1 MPSMDLDIIIQDLTR
16 RFAAPLPEFYS
27 RRIIFWHDEDREFED
42 KLDEIE
48 LNNAKLLVLTGKNNF
63 DAKKLLAIDDTVSNY
78 LVYDPISYDRLDDNW
93 LLNIE
98 LYAEEFRADLNSI
111 WMDEMGLPATQAL
124 RKQVKIYRK
133 FMGAKDRRAKVEAL
147 AGSINSAGQ
156 LSLAVMAILCG
167 TKDLRPNSI
176 IRAVIAAGLNKDE
189 NTVYESFVTYGAQ
202 SHFWVMV
209 SQATGYSEGDDVSL
223 SRLASHLLLTAAT
236 RTIKADYLAGLDS
249 YISIP
254 HQSYC
259 YDFISEW
266 LHSEDNSDL
275 YRVSRHVE
283 DETRLYQRFYKLSS
297 EDLIDTECFP
307 CINKCILSQLMTEI
321 SDHIIKVDVI
331 TAAVE
336 KRRTMAWY
344 DKTACYFDCILQVAR
359 MQGFFLDHAAGF
371 HTVEAKKVWEEYGKD
386 YYRMDTWYR
395 LFHTSFLE
403 CLSVADTRL
412 DDLIKQV
419 ADKVEGLYNTWFLG
433 NLGTNWTNAAAE
445 NLEKF
450 GFVLEVPKQE
460 DFYRSK
466 VKPDDNRVFVI
477 ISDALRY
484 EVGAALTT
492 ELRRETQCK
501 AELTSVCSIFP
512 SITKFGMAAL
522 LPHDQLSITVKDNG
536 NVAVLADGQPTD
548 SGYRDKLLKGANPNS
563 VALKFKDIIGMK
575 RAERSALVKGMEV
588 VYIYHD
594 KIDEAAHTS
603 DTSVFPA
610 CEDAI
615 SDIKNLVRIIVN
627 DFGGT
632 HIFITADHGF
642 LYTYSPLQEDSKVD
656 KTSFKGQDAEYGR
669 RYAILQHGTTPDY
682 LMPVKFLD
690 CTTEFDGFAPREN
703 IRIKMNGGGF
713 NYVHGG
719 TSLQELVVPV
729 IDYHFLRN
737 DYKAYQKNKAKYDT
751 KPVTVSLLS
760 ANRKI
765 VNMIF
770 SLNFYQREAVGDN
783 REAATYLMYF
793 VDASGKQI
801 SDTSKIIA
809 DKVSDNAQER
819 TFRCSFTLKPL
830 KYSNQDSY
838 YLTIADE
845 SGLQM
850 PIKEEFQI
858 DIAFAVDDFDFG
870 F

>member
-1 MPSMDLDIIIQDLTR
+1 MDLDTIIQDLTR

-63 DAKKLLAIDDTVSNY
+63 DAKKLLAMDDIVSNY
-78 LVYDPISYDRLDDNW
+78 LVYDPISYDRQDDNW

-133 FMGAKDRRAKVEAL
+133 FMGAKDRRAKVAAL
-147 AGSINSAGQ
+147 AGNINSAGQ

-189 NTVYESFVTYGAQ
+189 NTVYQSFVTYGAQ
-202 SHFWVMV
+202 NPFWVMV
-209 SQATGYSEGDDVSL
+209 AQATGYSEGDDVSL

-236 RTIKADYLAGLDS
+236 RTIKADYLAGLES

-275 YRVSRHVE
+275 YRVSRQVE
-283 DETRLYQRFYKLSS
+283 DETRLYQRFSKLSS

-433 NLGTNWTNAAAE
+433 NLGMNWTNAAAE

-466 VKPDDNRVFVI
+466 VNPDDNRIFVI

-548 SGYRDKLLKGANPNS
+548 AGYRDKLLKGANPNS

-656 KTSFKGQDAEYGR
+656 KTSFKGLDAEYGR

-703 IRIKMNGGGF
+703 IRIKMNGGGL

-737 DYKAYQKNKAKYDT
+737 DYKTYQKNKAKYDT

-819 TFRCSFTLKPL
+819 AFRCSFTLKPL

>member
-1 MPSMDLDIIIQDLTR
+1 M
-16 RFAAPLPEFYS
+16 
-27 RRIIFWHDEDREFED
+27 
-42 KLDEIE
+42 
-48 LNNAKLLVLTGKNNF
+48 
-63 DAKKLLAIDDTVSNY
+63 LAIDDTVSNY

-133 FMGAKDRRAKVEAL
+133 FMGAKDRRAKVAAL
-147 AGSINSAGQ
+147 AGNINSAGQ

-189 NTVYESFVTYGAQ
+189 NTVYQSFVTYGAQ
-202 SHFWVMV
+202 NPFWVMV
-209 SQATGYSEGDDVSL
+209 AQATGYNEGDDVSL

-236 RTIKADYLAGLDS
+236 RTIKADYLAGLES

-275 YRVSRHVE
+275 YRVSRQVE
-283 DETRLYQRFYKLSS
+283 DETRLYQRFSKLSS

-336 KRRTMAWY
+336 KRRTMVWY

-466 VKPDDNRVFVI
+466 V
-477 ISDALRY
+477 
-484 EVGAALTT
+484 
-492 ELRRETQCK
+492 
-501 AELTSVCSIFP
+501 
-512 SITKFGMAAL
+512 
-522 LPHDQLSITVKDNG
+522 
-536 NVAVLADGQPTD
+536 
-548 SGYRDKLLKGANPNS
+548 NP
-563 VALKFKDIIGMK
+563 
-575 RAERSALVKGMEV
+575 
-588 VYIYHD
+588 
-594 KIDEAAHTS
+594 
-603 DTSVFPA
+603 
-610 CEDAI
+610 
-615 SDIKNLVRIIVN
+615 
-627 DFGGT
+627 
-632 HIFITADHGF
+632 
-642 LYTYSPLQEDSKVD
+642 
-656 KTSFKGQDAEYGR
+656 
-669 RYAILQHGTTPDY
+669 
-682 LMPVKFLD
+682 
-690 CTTEFDGFAPREN
+690 
-703 IRIKMNGGGF
+703 
-713 NYVHGG
+713 
-719 TSLQELVVPV
+719 
-729 IDYHFLRN
+729 
-737 DYKAYQKNKAKYDT
+737 DT
-751 KPVTVSLLS
+751 K
-760 ANRKI
+760 KI
-765 VNMIF
+765 KQSMIP
-770 SLNFYQREAVGDN
+770 SR
-783 REAATYLMYF
+783 
-793 VDASGKQI
+793 
-801 SDTSKIIA
+801 
-809 DKVSDNAQER
+809 
-819 TFRCSFTLKPL
+819 
-830 KYSNQDSY
+830 
-838 YLTIADE
+838 
-845 SGLQM
+845 
-850 PIKEEFQI
+850 
-858 DIAFAVDDFDFG
+858 
-870 F
+870 

>member
-1 MPSMDLDIIIQDLTR
+1 MDSEKVIQDLTR

-78 LVYDPISYDRLDDNW
+78 LVYDPISYDKQDDNW

-111 WMDEMGLPATQAL
+111 WMDEMGLPATPAL

-133 FMGAKDRRAKVEAL
+133 FMGSKDRRAKVAAL

-156 LSLAVMAILCG
+156 LSLAVMAVLCG
-167 TKDLRPNSI
+167 TKDTRPNSI
-176 IRAVIAAGLNKDE
+176 IRAVITAGLNKDE
-189 NTVYESFVTYGAQ
+189 NTVYQSFVTYGAQ
-202 SHFWVMV
+202 NPFWVMV
-209 SQATGYSEGDDVSL
+209 AQAIGYNEGDDVSL

-236 RTIKADYLAGLDS
+236 RTIKADYMAGLDS

-266 LHSEDNSDL
+266 LHSEDSRDL
-275 YRVSRHVE
+275 YHVSRHVE
-283 DETRLYQRFYKLSS
+283 DETRLYQRFSKLSS
-297 EDLIDTECFP
+297 EDLIDIECFP

-321 SDHIIKVDVI
+321 NDHIIKVDVI

-336 KRRTMAWY
+336 KRRTMVWY
-344 DKTACYFDCILQVAR
+344 DKAACYFDCILQVAR

-466 VKPDDNRVFVI
+466 VNPDDNRVFVI

-484 EVGAALTT
+484 EVGAVLTT

-522 LPHDQLSITVKDNG
+522 LPHNQLSVTVKDNG

-548 SGYRDKLLKGANPNS
+548 AGYRDKLLKGANPNS
-563 VALKFKDIIGMK
+563 VALKFKDIIEMK

-588 VYIYHD
+588 IYIYHD
-594 KIDEAAHTS
+594 KIDEAAHSS
-603 DTSVFPA
+603 DISVFPA

-669 RYAILQHGTTPDY
+669 RYAILKQGAIPDY

-690 CTTEFDGFAPREN
+690 GTTEFEGFAPREN
-703 IRIKMNGGGF
+703 IRIKMNGGGL

-719 TSLQELVVPV
+719 ASLQELVVPV

-737 DYKAYQKNKAKYDT
+737 DYKTYQNNKAKYDT
-751 KPVTVSLLS
+751 KPVTLSLLS

-770 SLNFYQREAVGDN
+770 SLNFYQKEAVGDN
-783 REAATYLMYF
+783 REAATYILYF
-793 VDASGKQI
+793 VDVNGKQI
-801 SDTSKIIA
+801 SDASKIIA

-845 SGLQM
+845 NGLQM

-858 DIAFAVDDFDFG
+858 DIAFAVDDFNFG

>member
-1 MPSMDLDIIIQDLTR
+1 MDTEKVIQDLTR

-42 KLDEIE
+42 KLEDVQ
-48 LNNAKLLVLTGKNNF
+48 LDNVKLLVLTGTNNF
-63 DAKKLLAIDDTVSNY
+63 EAKKLLAVDDTVSNY
-78 LVYDPISYDRLDDNW
+78 LVYDPISYEKQDDNW
-93 LLNIE
+93 LLNVE

-111 WMDEMGLPATQAL
+111 WMDEMGLPPTPAL
-124 RKQVKIYRK
+124 RKQVKNYRK
-133 FMGAKDRRAKVEAL
+133 FMSAKDRRTKVAAL
-147 AGSINSAGQ
+147 AGNINSAGQ
-156 LSLAVMAILCG
+156 LSLAVMAALCG
-167 TKDLRPNSI
+167 LKDARPNSI
-176 IRAVIAAGLNKDE
+176 IRAVMTAGLDKEE
-189 NTVYESFVTYGAQ
+189 NTVYQSFVTYGAQ
-202 SHFWVMV
+202 TPFWVMV
-209 SQATGYSEGDDVSL
+209 AQATGYNEGDDVSI
-223 SRLASHLLLTAAT
+223 SRLASHLLLTAST
-236 RTIKADYLAGLDS
+236 RTLKADYLAGLNS
-249 YISIP
+249 YISTP

-266 LHSEDNSDL
+266 LHSEDNSTL
-275 YRVSRHVE
+275 YRIARHVE
-283 DETRLYQRFYKLSS
+283 DETRLYQRFAKLSS
-297 EDLIDTECFP
+297 DDLIDTECFP

-321 SDHIIKVDVI
+321 SDHIIKVDTI

-336 KRRTMAWY
+336 KRRTMVWY
-344 DKTACYFDCILQVAR
+344 EKTACYFDCLLQVAR

-371 HTVEAKKVWEEYGKD
+371 HTVEPKKIWEEYGKD

-403 CLSVADTRL
+403 CLSVADMRL

-433 NLGTNWTNAAAE
+433 NLGENWTSAASE
-445 NLEKF
+445 NLEKH
-450 GFVLEVPKQE
+450 GCILEVPKQE
-460 DFYRSK
+460 DFYRSRI
-466 VKPDDNRVFVI
+466 KPDDNRVFVI

-484 EVGAALTT
+484 EVAATLTT

-501 AELTSVCSIFP
+501 AELSSICSVFP

-522 LPHDQLSITVKDNG
+522 LPHNQLGVTIKDSG
-536 NVAVLADGQPTD
+536 LLSVLADGQLTD
-548 SGYRDKLLKGANPNS
+548 AGYRDKLLKGANPNS
-563 VALKFKDIIGMK
+563 VALKFKEIIGMK

-594 KIDEAAHTS
+594 KIDEAAHSS

-610 CEDAI
+610 CDDAI
-615 SDIKNLVRIIVN
+615 TDIKNLVRIIVN
-627 DFGGT
+627 DFGST

-642 LYTYSPLQEDSKVD
+642 LYTYSPLQEDIKVD

-669 RYAILQHGTTPDY
+669 RYAILNQGTTPDY

-690 CTTEFDGFAPREN
+690 GTTEYDGFAPREN
-703 IRIKMNGGGF
+703 IRIKMNGGGL

-737 DYKAYQKNKAKYDT
+737 DYKTYQKNKAKYDT

-770 SLNFYQREAVGDN
+770 SLNFYQKEAVGDN
-783 REAATYLMYF
+783 REAATYLLYF
-793 VDASGKQI
+793 VDSSGKQI

-809 DKVSDNAQER
+809 DKISDNAQER

-858 DIAFAVDDFDFG
+858 NIAFAVDDFNFG
-870 F
+870 L